1 MRSSLTSVQW
11 TGVWVWAGLVALAVT
26 PSHAAADERAVP
38 PEPQVVTISL
48 TEYKF
53 EPAQIEV
60 HSGRP
65 VELKLINSGKV
76 LHEFVSDVL
85 ANLEADLETED
96 AIALVH
102 GVEELEVL
110 PGATVV
116 LRFTPK
122 KAGEFTFR
130 CDAEVPVSHHDSGM
144 KGTLI
149 VR

>member
-1 MRSSLTSVQW
+1 MNIWIAVSL
-11 TGVWVWAGLVALAVT
+11 LAVGL
-26 PSHAAADERAVP
+26 SAVEVAADERTVP
-38 PEPQVVTISL
+38 SAPQAVTIRL

-53 EPAQIEV
+53 EPAQIEMQR
-60 HSGRP
+60 GKP
-65 VELKLINSGKV
+65 VELKLVNSGKV
-76 LHEFVSDVL
+76 LHEFVSEML
-85 ANLEADLETED
+85 ADLDVDLESNG

-122 KAGEFTFR
+122 KAGEFSFR
-130 CDAEVPVSHHDSGM
+130 CDAETPVSHYDNGM
-144 KGTLI
+144 KGVLI

>member
-26 PSHAAADERAVP
+26 PPHAAADERAVP
-38 PEPQVVTISL
+38 PAPQVVTIRL

-53 EPAQIEV
+53 EPDRVEV
-60 HSGRP
+60 QSGKP
-65 VELKLINSGKV
+65 VELHLVNSGKV

-85 ANLEADLETED
+85 SDVTVDLETKGT
-96 AIALVH
+96 IALVH

-122 KAGEFTFR
+122 KAGEFAFR
-130 CDAEVPVSHHDSGM
+130 CDAEVPVSHHESGM
-144 KGTLI
+144 KGTLV

>member
-1 MRSSLTSVQW
+1 MRFSLTTAQW
-11 TGVWVWAGLVALAVT
+11 TGVWVWAGFVALAVT
-26 PSHAAADERAVP
+26 PHAAADERAVP
-38 PEPQVVTISL
+38 PSPQVVTIRL

-60 HSGRP
+60 HSGKP
-65 VELKLINSGKV
+65 VELKLVNSGKV

-85 ANLEADLETED
+85 ADIKVDLETKG

-122 KAGEFTFR
+122 KAGEFSFR
-130 CDAEVPVSHHDSGM
+130 CDAESPVSHHENGM
-144 KGTLI
+144 KGVWI

>member
-1 MRSSLTSVQW
+1 MRAVILAGMLTM
-11 TGVWVWAGLVALAVT
+11 GLLTVHAV
-26 PSHAAADERAVP
+26 ADERTIP
-38 PEPQVVTISL
+38 PAPQTVTIRM

-53 EPAQIEV
+53 EPAQIEIQ
-60 HSGRP
+60 SGKP
-65 VELKLINSGKV
+65 VELKLVNSGKV

-85 ANLEADLETED
+85 ADIKVDLETKG

-110 PGATVV
+110 PGATVII
-116 LRFTPK
+116 RFTPK
-122 KAGEFTFR
+122 KAGEFSFR
-130 CDAEVPVSHHDSGM
+130 CDAEAPVSHHDNGM

>member
-1 MRSSLTSVQW
+1 MRFSPTTVRW
-11 TGVWVWAGLVALAVT
+11 TGVWVWGFAALAVT
-26 PSHAAADERAVP
+26 PHVAADERAIP
-38 PEPQVVTISL
+38 SAPQVVTIRL

-60 HSGRP
+60 HSGKP
-65 VELKLINSGKV
+65 VELKLVNSGKV

-85 ANLEADLETED
+85 ANIEVDLETKD
-96 AIALVH
+96 AIALVR

-110 PGATVV
+110 PGATVI
-116 LRFTPK
+116 LRFTPR
-122 KAGEFTFR
+122 KAGEFSFR
-130 CDAEVPVSHHDSGM
+130 CDAEAPVSHHDNGM